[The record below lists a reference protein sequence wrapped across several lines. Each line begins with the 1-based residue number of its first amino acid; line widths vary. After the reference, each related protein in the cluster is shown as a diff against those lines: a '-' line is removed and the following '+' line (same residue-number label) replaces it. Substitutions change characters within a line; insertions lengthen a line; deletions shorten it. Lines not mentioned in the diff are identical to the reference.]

1 MSLLQRF
8 ITNLILISGLAA
20 CGLLTPVAHASTI
33 SVGVLSY
40 DTFIPPGGDGSP
52 GVDAFDIANLTGGF
66 SLPPDFPVT
75 DSLTFEDA
83 VLTLTLTDSS
93 QQVFDL
99 GDIGPG
105 FLLDGSG
112 NPVVQVSSDESF
124 TSAELTATLSP
135 TTFMLFDGSTFTA
148 DSASLDILLLPSSGP
163 TLTVD
168 VDQTT
173 IDVSS
178 AAAASTPEPAGAA
191 LVLTGCFGLLFWLR
205 RGARIV

>member
-1 MSLLQRF
+1 VTF
-8 ITNLILISGLAA
+8 
-20 CGLLTPVAHASTI
+20 GLLTPAVRASTI
-33 SVGVLSY
+33 AVGVLSF

-52 GVDAFDIANLTGGF
+52 GVDAFDIVNLTGGF

-83 VLTLTLTDSS
+83 ILTLTLSDSS
-93 QQVFDL
+93 EEVFDL

-135 TTFMLFDGSTFTA
+135 TTFMLFDGSMFSA
-148 DSASLDILLLPSSGP
+148 DSSALDVLLLPSSGS

-168 VDQTT
+168 VDETT

-178 AAAASTPEPAGAA
+178 AAAASTPEPARAA
-191 LVLTGCFGLLFWLR
+191 LVLAGCFGLFFWSR
-205 RGARIV
+205 RAARIV